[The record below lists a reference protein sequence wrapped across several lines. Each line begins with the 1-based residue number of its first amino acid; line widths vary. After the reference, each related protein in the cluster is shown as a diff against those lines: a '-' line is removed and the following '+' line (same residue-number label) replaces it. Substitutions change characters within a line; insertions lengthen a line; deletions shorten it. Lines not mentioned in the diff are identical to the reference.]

1 MQKPTHHILVCA
13 SFRLKGESKGMCH
26 KKESAALLPYIE
38 TELSDRGME
47 DVMVSSTG
55 CMNSSRPSSPPLSA
69 AGPTFCCNGRTLPVR
84 MRLDFW
90 LATRTNYALLTT
102 IFKARRR

>member
-26 KKESAALLPYIE
+26 KKDSAALLPYIE

-55 CMNSSRPSSPPLSA
+55 CMNRCESGPLMVVYPEGSWY
-69 AGPTFCCNGRTLPVR
+69 GDMNEEKIDEV
-84 MRLDFW
+84 LDA
-90 LATRTNYALLTT
+90 LQDGKEATHLLLS
-102 IFKARRR
+102 

>member
-13 SFRLKGESKGMCH
+13 SFRLKGESKGMCF
-26 KKESAALLPYIE
+26 KKDSAALLPYIE

-55 CMNSSRPSSPPLSA
+55 CMNLCDNGPLMVIYPEGSWYGSVTEA
-69 AGPTFCCNGRTLPVR
+69 KVDTI
-84 MRLDFW
+84 LDALQEGKPATDLL
-90 LATRTNYALLTT
+90 LA
-102 IFKARRR
+102 

>member
-13 SFRLKGESKGMCH
+13 SFRVGGESKGMCF
-26 KKESAALLPYIE
+26 KKDSAQLLPYIE

-55 CMNSSRPSSPPLSA
+55 CLSRCDNGPLMIVYP
-69 AGPTFCCNGRTLPVR
+69 AGSWYGEVNEEKIDTI
-84 MRLDFW
+84 LDA
-90 LATRTNYALLTT
+90 LKEGKEATDLLLC
-102 IFKARRR
+102 

>member
-38 TELSDRGME
+38 TELGDRGME

-55 CMNSSRPSSPPLSA
+55 CLSRCENGPLMVVYPEGSWYGTVTEGKIDEILEA
-69 AGPTFCCNGRTLPVR
+69 LQEGKEATGL
-84 MRLDFW
+84 L
-90 LATRTNYALLTT
+90 LA
-102 IFKARRR
+102 